1 MKSYRKENGLEVEI
15 DCTYK
20 FLIYGMEKAMEKKF
34 SGHVLSGLEMMQM
47 ECLL

>member
-1 MKSYRKENGLEVEI
+1 MKSYRKENGLEVETVLI
-15 DCTYK
+15 N